1 MKKFKKLSVAQL
13 QRIKGGDGDSDN
25 TPKKVVKFKAGN
37 DLADEV
43 S

>member
-1 MKKFKKLSVAQL
+1 MKKFKKLLVAQL
-13 QRIKGGDGDSDN
+13 QKIKGGDDSGT